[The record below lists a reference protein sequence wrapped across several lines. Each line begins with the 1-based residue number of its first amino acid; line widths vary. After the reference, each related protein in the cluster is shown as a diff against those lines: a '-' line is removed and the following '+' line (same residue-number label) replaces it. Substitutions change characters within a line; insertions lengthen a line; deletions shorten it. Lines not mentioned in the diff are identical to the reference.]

1 MNSENNVVLD
11 LSLVFSVEV
20 MDFCELLKKQGRNI
34 LSDQL
39 FRSGT
44 SIGANIQESQGA
56 ESRADFI
63 HKLKIAY
70 KEASETE
77 YWLKL
82 CEMSTHY
89 PANMSLSV
97 KVLSL
102 KKLLSKIISTAKAN
116 KSGSSNEKNSQ
127 SNN

>member
-1 MNSENNVVLD
+1 MNAENNVVLD
-11 LSLVFSVEV
+11 LSLIFSVEV

-44 SIGANIQESQGA
+44 SIGANIHEAQGA

-63 HKLKIAY
+63 HKLKIAF

-116 KSGSSNEKNSQ
+116 KTESSNRKNSQ